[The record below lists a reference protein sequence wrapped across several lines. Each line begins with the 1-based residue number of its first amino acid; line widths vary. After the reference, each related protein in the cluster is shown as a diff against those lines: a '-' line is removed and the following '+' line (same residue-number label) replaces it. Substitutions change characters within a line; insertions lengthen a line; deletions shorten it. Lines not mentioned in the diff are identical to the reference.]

1 MKIGFKADNYQ
12 EDVYIEI
19 NDTDEDKLFLAK
31 FIAKIKSGDKK
42 DFDQLISI
50 INKKEK

>member
-1 MKIGFKADNYQ
+1 MKIGFKADSYE

-31 FIAKIKSGDKK
+31 FIAMVKAGNKK
-42 DFDQLISI
+42 DFDQII
-50 INKKEK
+50 NVINKKEE